1 MEVKIDKTKILKKC
15 EILAFVDYV
24 KSQLFPSLLKC
35 EDSELCYCKACEY
48 YKNNI
53 GKRPEDV
60 LNKLDELGEILL
72 QDLNFFYDSDP
83 ACNGIEEVVMT
94 YPGFLAILYHRIA
107 HIIYQNGNKIAA
119 RIISE
124 EAHYLTGIDINP
136 GAKIGSP
143 FFIDHGTGIVIG
155 ETAVIGDRVK
165 IYQGVTLG
173 ALSLSKGHQLQ
184 NQKRHP
190 TVGNNVT
197 IYSGASILG
206 DIYIGDNVV
215 IGSNVFL
222 TQSVEANHKV
232 VLSKPELIFIKK

>member
-1 MEVKIDKTKILKKC
+1 MEIKIDKSKILKKC
-15 EILAFVDYV
+15 EILSFVSYV
-24 KSQLFPSLLKC
+24 KAQLFPSLLKC
-35 EDSELCYCKACEY
+35 DDDSLCLCKAREY

-53 GKRPEDV
+53 GDNPDDV
-60 LNKLDELGEILL
+60 LGKLDELSEKLVK
-72 QDLNFFYDSDP
+72 DLNFTYDSDP
-83 ACNGIEEVVMT
+83 ACNGVEEVVMT
-94 YPGFLAILYHRIA
+94 YPGFLAILYYRIA
-107 HIIYQNGNKIAA
+107 HLIYQAGNRIAA

-136 GAKIGSP
+136 GAQIGSP

-155 ETAVIGDRVK
+155 ETTIIGDRVK

-173 ALSLSKGHQLQ
+173 ALSLSKGQELK
-184 NQKRHP
+184 NKKRHP
-190 TVGNNVT
+190 TVGNDVT

-206 DIYIGDNVV
+206 DVSIGDNVV

-232 VLSKPELIFIKK
+232 VLSKPELKIIKK